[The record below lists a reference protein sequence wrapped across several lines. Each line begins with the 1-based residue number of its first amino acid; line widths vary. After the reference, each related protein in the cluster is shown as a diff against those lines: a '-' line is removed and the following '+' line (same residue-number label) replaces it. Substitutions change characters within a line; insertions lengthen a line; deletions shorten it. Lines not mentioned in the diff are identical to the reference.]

1 MDPFTLGSIAS
12 RLDDHDRRLSVIN
25 GSQGRMADELT
36 AIRLAIQ
43 KLGDQ
48 AEARDKTVVATAVA
62 LKEAEDVRRSKTEE
76 GWAPWT
82 RVAVVCG
89 GVGVVLS
96 LILSFYLAF
105 RHNTITQ
112 IPPVKTTK

>member
-1 MDPFTLGSIAS
+1 
-12 RLDDHDRRLSVIN
+12 
-25 GSQGRMADELT
+25 MADELT

-82 RVAVVCG
+82 RVAAVIG
-89 GVGVVLS
+89 GIGVLLG

-112 IPPVKTTK
+112 IPTKTNP